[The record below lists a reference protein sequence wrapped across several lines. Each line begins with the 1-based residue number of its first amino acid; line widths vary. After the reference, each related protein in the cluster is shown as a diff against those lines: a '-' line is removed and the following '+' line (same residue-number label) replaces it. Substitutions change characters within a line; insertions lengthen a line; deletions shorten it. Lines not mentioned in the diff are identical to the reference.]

1 MKNKNRK
8 PTVTRNSVK
17 WKILIPIAVVTVIV
31 CVAQGVLLGSRMTS
45 TTTEMAAEQ
54 ALLAAHY
61 TASSV
66 NPSEI
71 IGLQAGD
78 ESTELYQNAAAKL
91 DAARAKAG
99 VLYAY
104 TLTTD
109 KVNVYYGLEASQE
122 EPIGSTFEE
131 SYESLVDAFNGKEI
145 LDTTIYY
152 TEDGT
157 LISCYVPLR
166 DESGNVVSI
175 MGCDYDASG
184 IVAKMNMNTTLV
196 VLCVVIGLAALILLA
211 VVTLNRV
218 LRPLQGAT
226 ALAAK
231 MRDCDLSEV
240 ENIAYSN
247 DEIGE
252 LAKTFSVVADSLR
265 EIITDIR
272 YQLGEMREGNYCV
285 ESRCADHYQGDYG
298 EILSALQGI
307 REGLN
312 DTIQQ
317 IGIAVSQVND
327 GTQQIAAGAQKLSID
342 TTEQTSSVVEI
353 SDAIQSIADGVNETA
368 HSAVDAVGMSRESA
382 IHVEESSRCM
392 KEFAV
397 AMQEIDEKSKQIST
411 IIQTIDSIAFQ
422 TNILALNAAV
432 EAARAGEAGKGF
444 SVVADEVRML
454 AQKSAAAAQD
464 TAGLIEGTTAAIER
478 SLELAHRAEDI
489 LEKVAE
495 STVKTEEKISEISE
509 ACNREAESTEQITQ
523 NIMQI
528 SNVVQA
534 NSALSEE
541 TAATCEELS
550 AQTQSMNTLMKRFR
564 IKE

>member
-1 MKNKNRK
+1 MKNSNKHI
-8 PTVTRNSVK
+8 SVK
-17 WKILIPIAVVTVIV
+17 WKILIPIAIVTVIV
-31 CVAQGVLLGSRMTS
+31 CVAQGVLLGSRMTN

-54 ALLAAHY
+54 ALLAARY
-61 TASSV
+61 TAASV
-66 NPSEI
+66 NPAEI
-71 IGLQAGD
+71 ITLQPGD
-78 ESTELYQNAAAKL
+78 ETTELYRSAAEKL
-91 DAARAKAG
+91 DAAREEAG

-109 KVNVYYGLEASQE
+109 GTNVYYGVEATQE
-122 EPIGSTFEE
+122 EPIGSEFEE
-131 SYESLVDAFNGKEI
+131 EYSLLADAFNGNEI

-152 TEDGT
+152 TDDGV
-157 LISCYVPLR
+157 LISCYVPLK
-166 DESGNVVSI
+166 DENGNVVSI
-175 MGCDYDASG
+175 MGCDYDASE
-184 IVAKMNMNTTLV
+184 IVAKMSTNTTLV
-196 VLCVVIGLAALILLA
+196 IMCIVLGLAALILLA
-211 VVTLNRV
+211 LMTLNHV
-218 LRPLQGAT
+218 LRPLKSAT
-226 ALAAK
+226 LVASK

-240 ENIAYSN
+240 EDITYSN

-252 LAKTFSVVADSLR
+252 LTRTFSTMANSLR
-265 EIITDIR
+265 EIITDIS
-272 YQLGEMREGNYCV
+272 YQLGEMRDGNYCV
-285 ESRCADHYQGDYG
+285 ESRCADHYQGDYV
-298 EILSALQGI
+298 EILSALGDI

-312 DTIQQ
+312 DTILQ

-327 GTQQIAAGAQKLSID
+327 GTQQISAGAQKLSID

-368 HSAVDAVGMSRESA
+368 HSAVDAVEMSHESA
-382 IHVEESSRCM
+382 AYVEESGRCM

-397 AMQEIDEKSKQIST
+397 AMQEIDEKSKQIGT

-478 SLELAHRAEDI
+478 SLELARRAENI
-489 LEKVAE
+489 LEKVAD
-495 STVKTEEKISEISE
+495 STVKTEEKIQEISE
-509 ACNREAESTEQITQ
+509 ACNREAESTEQINQ

-564 IKE
+564 IKER